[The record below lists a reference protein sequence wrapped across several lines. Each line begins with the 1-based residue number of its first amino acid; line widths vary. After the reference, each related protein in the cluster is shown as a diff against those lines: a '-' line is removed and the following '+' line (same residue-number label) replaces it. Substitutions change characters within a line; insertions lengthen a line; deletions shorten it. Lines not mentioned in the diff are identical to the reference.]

1 MNKTK
6 SPCNRKCKNRNN
18 CIKEKGEKEF
28 NKEAKLKIYCDMY
41 EKEEKNREKQDSSNN
56 LIRACNGIDGATE
69 IK

>member
-41 EKEEKNREKQDSSNN
+41 EKEEKTEENK
-56 LIRACNGIDGATE
+56 IATA
-69 IK
+69 I